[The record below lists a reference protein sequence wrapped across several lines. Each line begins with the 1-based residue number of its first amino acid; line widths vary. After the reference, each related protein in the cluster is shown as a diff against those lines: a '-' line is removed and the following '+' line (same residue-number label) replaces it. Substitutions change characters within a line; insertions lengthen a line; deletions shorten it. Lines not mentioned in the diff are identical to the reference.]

1 MGRLRTLAVT
11 VVALWALGAQCAP
24 AGADGPIG
32 NPDDPYR
39 YTPYDPAPSF
49 LPFDWSGFYIGG
61 QLGWGYANAESSDSV
76 FDPFVP
82 LTRES
87 LNFSQ
92 TGSSVTGGV
101 QGGWQRQWGHMVAGA
116 EVAYTSLRFD
126 GSKLSPL
133 SGLSSLVPLISRSVE
148 LRDIF
153 TLTGRLGYADDRWL
167 AYAKGGWANAEVS
180 ASYSLPSTGIVTS
193 SSSGR
198 ENGWTAGLGADYALL
213 PNLFLGIEYN
223 YMNVRTGIIPPSIAG
238 GQFGHVSVDVQTV
251 VARLNYRFAPRP

>member
-1 MGRLRTLAVT
+1 MGGLRTLAVA

-39 YTPYDPAPSF
+39 YTPYNPAPSF
-49 LPFDWSGFYIGG
+49 LPFDWSGFYLGG
-61 QLGWGYANAESSDSV
+61 QLGWGFASAESSDSV
-76 FDPFVP
+76 FDPFTP
-82 LTRES
+82 LNRES
-87 LNFSQ
+87 LNFGQ
-92 TGSSVTGGV
+92 AGSSVTGGV

-116 EVAYTSLRFD
+116 EVAFTSLRFD

-133 SGLSSLVPLISRSVE
+133 FADVSRSVE

-180 ASYSLPSTGIVTS
+180 ASYSQAGTGIVTS

-223 YMNVRTGIIPPSIAG
+223 YMNVPTGIHAPSSIAG
-238 GQFGHVSVDVQTV
+238 RQFGDVTVDVQTV
-251 VARLNYRFAPRP
+251 VARLNYRFGARP

>member
-1 MGRLRTLAVT
+1 MASSD
-11 VVALWALGAQCAP
+11 GAS
-24 AGADGPIG
+24 
-32 NPDDPYR
+32 
-39 YTPYDPAPSF
+39 PAPS
-49 LPFDWSGFYIGG
+49 
-61 QLGWGYANAESSDSV
+61 SSDSV
-76 FDPFVP
+76 FDPFTP
-82 LTRES
+82 LNRES
-87 LNFSQ
+87 LNFGQ
-92 TGSSVTGGV
+92 AGSSVTGGV

-116 EVAYTSLRFD
+116 EVAFTSLRFD

-133 SGLSSLVPLISRSVE
+133 FADVSRSVE

-180 ASYSLPSTGIVTS
+180 ASYSQAGTGIVTS

-223 YMNVRTGIIPPSIAG
+223 YMNVPTGIHAPSSIAG
-238 GQFGHVSVDVQTV
+238 RQFGDVTVDVQTV
-251 VARLNYRFAPRP
+251 VARLNYRFGARP